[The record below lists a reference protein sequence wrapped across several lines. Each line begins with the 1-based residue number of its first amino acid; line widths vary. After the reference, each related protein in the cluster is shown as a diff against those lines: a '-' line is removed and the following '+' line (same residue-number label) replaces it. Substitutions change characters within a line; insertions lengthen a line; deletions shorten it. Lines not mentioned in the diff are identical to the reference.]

1 MKLKE
6 QNKSII
12 LNGEQVEARIYH
24 LKRERTS
31 LKKKDI
37 IQWKSKNNF

>member
-24 LKRERTS
+24 LKREKT
-31 LKKKDI
+31 
-37 IQWKSKNNF
+37 